1 MKEGKNYMNMDFF
14 ELNRTL
20 KEINENLKRIAEAL
34 EKKGKTK

>member
-1 MKEGKNYMNMDFF
+1 MNMDFF

-20 KEINENLKRIAEAL
+20 KEINENLKRIAAAL